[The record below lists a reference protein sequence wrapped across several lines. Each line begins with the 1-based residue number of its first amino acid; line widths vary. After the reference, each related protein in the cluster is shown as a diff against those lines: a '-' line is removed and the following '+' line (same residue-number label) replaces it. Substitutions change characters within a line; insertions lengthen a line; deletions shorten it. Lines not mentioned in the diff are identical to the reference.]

1 MEVNWLVWC
10 QKNTPQNLI
19 LSLSCQL
26 TAALGSDSQVLPIRR
41 RTVCTIPDR
50 KYVAL
55 KSVIDDEA
63 WLRCRTVRLGAK
75 AKVLFKKKKNSP
87 AEAVYFP

>member
-10 QKNTPQNLI
+10 QKKNTPQNLI

-41 RTVCTIPDR
+41 QTVCTILDR
-50 KYVAL
+50 KYCML
-55 KSVIDDEA
+55 HLNQLLMTKHG
-63 WLRCRTVRLGAK
+63 C
-75 AKVLFKKKKNSP
+75 
-87 AEAVYFP
+87 AVEQ